1 MGDLDLCVYVDQG
14 ALEWGGSST
23 RCFGHGWRRDE
34 KLLLPRVVDYV
45 LVLPGVAAKD
55 LLRLLF
61 QRIRQLDLF
70 ELVELLLCRAER
82 LSEEGF
88 VQILEP
94 FVGLAWRHCDLVD
107 VGLGQLPIVD
117 HSICNR

>member
-1 MGDLDLCVYVDQG
+1 M
-14 ALEWGGSST
+14 
-23 RCFGHGWRRDE
+23 
-34 KLLLPRVVDYV
+34 

-61 QRIRQLDLF
+61 RPIRQLDLF

-94 FVGLAWRHCDLVD
+94 FVGLAWGHSDLID